1 MEGSGDAEE
10 NRQPCE
16 DHFQLLHSSFG
27 LLDRHKMLTLLHT
40 YMAIEVE
47 EVKKE
52 EKKKLSMKKAEEKA
66 KEKNMK
72 I

>member
-40 YMAIEVE
+40 YMSIEVE
-47 EVKKE
+47 VQKTTTT
-52 EKKKLSMKKAEEKA
+52 KLSMKKAEEKG